1 MNDWIR
7 NLVGFWLIAS
17 IALQMLPN
25 QKYEQYLRLFIG
37 FFLII
42 LLFHPLW
49 KIGSLESYLKESVD
63 TFVDEQEKM
72 EAAIEKKSLRLGE
85 DTVEEV
91 EITEIEKIR
100 VEVGKDDEEAFEGA
114 DMDGNSGGG
123 AAGDHFLSPAGREAE
138 GGDRGDG
145 Q

>member
-7 NLVGFWLIAS
+7 KLVGFWLIAS
-17 IALQMLPN
+17 VALQMLPN

-72 EAAIEKKSLRLGE
+72 EAAIEKESLRLGE

-100 VEVGKDDEEAFEGA
+100 VEVGKDDEKAFEGA
-114 DMDGNSGGG
+114 DMDGDSGSGVT
-123 AAGDHFLSPAGREAE
+123 GDHFLSSAEREAE
-138 GGDRGDG
+138 GSDRGDDP
-145 Q
+145 

>member
-49 KIGSLESYLKESVD
+49 KIGSLESYLKEYVD
-63 TFVDEQEKM
+63 TFLEEQEKM
-72 EAAIEKKSLRLGE
+72 EAAIEKESLWPE
-85 DTVEEV
+85 EATVEEIDV
-91 EITEIEKIR
+91 TEIEKIR
-100 VEVGKDDEEAFEGA
+100 VEVGKDDEKAFEGA
-114 DMDGNSGGG
+114 DMDGDSGSGVT
-123 AAGDHFLSPAGREAE
+123 GDHFLSPAGREAE
-138 GGDRGDG
+138 GGDRGDVH
-145 Q
+145 